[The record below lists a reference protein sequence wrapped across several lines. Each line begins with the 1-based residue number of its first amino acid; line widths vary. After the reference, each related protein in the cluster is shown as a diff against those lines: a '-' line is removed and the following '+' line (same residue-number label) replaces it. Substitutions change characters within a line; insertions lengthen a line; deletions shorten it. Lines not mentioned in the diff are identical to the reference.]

1 VSFYVTGT
9 YLYSEL
15 SSKAFEAWDDCG
27 ARTGSLQES
36 CTSPRIEN
44 TLLTKIIITDNN
56 PSSKPDREKSKNF
69 LHKI

>member
-1 VSFYVTGT
+1 MTGT

-15 SSKAFEAWDDCG
+15 SSTAFEAWDDCG

-44 TLLTKIIITDNN
+44 TLLTNIIITDKKHC
-56 PSSKPDREKSKNF
+56 S
-69 LHKI
+69 